1 MKGSA
6 IPAQLSMSACAN
18 GEAVAQGRAY
28 ASCARCL
35 STWTEPLR
43 RMRAT
48 VKVHDFMDQ
57 LVVITVCASQTW
69 PQLIDCKSSV
79 RRPNM

>member
-1 MKGSA
+1 
-6 IPAQLSMSACAN
+6 
-18 GEAVAQGRAY
+18 
-28 ASCARCL
+28 
-35 STWTEPLR
+35 
-43 RMRAT
+43 MRAT